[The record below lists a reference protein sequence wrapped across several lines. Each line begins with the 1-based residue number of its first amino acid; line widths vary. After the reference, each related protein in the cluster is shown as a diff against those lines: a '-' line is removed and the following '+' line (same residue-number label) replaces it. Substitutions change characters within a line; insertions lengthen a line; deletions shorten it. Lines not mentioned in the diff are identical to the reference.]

1 MYDINS
7 GTGRLVVDD
16 ADVYAELKS
25 FFNEYSI
32 PLLWNNQFHYA
43 GASEFDCSKKNLYAD
58 QELVCIGKLPSDN
71 RCASVSDLDFSFGDS
86 LLADD
91 NMLNVSFRIQA
102 PHVPITCLKIMSYLR
117 KILVKSLMMLVV
129 HRMATFL
136 LNTIQM
142 I

>member
-1 MYDINS
+1 M
-7 GTGRLVVDD
+7 VVDD

-91 NMLNVSFRIQA
+91 NMLNVSLTIQPKCTA
-102 PHVPITCLKIMSYLR
+102 LSIRPKIMTYLR
-117 KILVKSLMMLVV
+117 KIPVKLSMMLVV
-129 HRMATFL
+129 HRMATFP
-136 LNTIQM
+136 LNMIQL

>member
-1 MYDINS
+1 M
-7 GTGRLVVDD
+7 VVDD

-91 NMLNVSFRIQA
+91 NMLNVS
-102 PHVPITCLKIMSYLR
+102 L
-117 KILVKSLMMLVV
+117 
-129 HRMATFL
+129 
-136 LNTIQM
+136 TIQEATDVWDIDFRTYQM
-142 I
+142 FANDFIFGTFVPYLFMQDVPKLNVPSINI

>member
-1 MYDINS
+1 M
-7 GTGRLVVDD
+7 VVDD

-91 NMLNVSFRIQA
+91 NMLNVS
-102 PHVPITCLKIMSYLR
+102 L
-117 KILVKSLMMLVV
+117 
-129 HRMATFL
+129 
-136 LNTIQM
+136 TIQEATDVWDIDFRTYQM
-142 I
+142 FANDFIFGTFVPYLFMQDVPKLNVPNINM

>member
-1 MYDINS
+1 M
-7 GTGRLVVDD
+7 VVDD

-91 NMLNVSFRIQA
+91 NMLNVSLTIQVT
-102 PHVPITCLKIMSYLR
+102 HLLIICLEKMTYFR
-117 KILVKSLMMLVV
+117 KILAKSSMMLVV
-129 HRMATFL
+129 HRMATFP
-136 LNTIQM
+136 LNMIQL

>member
-91 NMLNVSFRIQA
+91 NMLNVSFTIQ
-102 PHVPITCLKIMSYLR
+102 PRHLPITCLK
-117 KILVKSLMMLVV
+117 
-129 HRMATFL
+129 
-136 LNTIQM
+136 
-142 I
+142 

>member
-1 MYDINS
+1 M
-7 GTGRLVVDD
+7 VVDD

-58 QELVCIGKLPSDN
+58 QELVCIGKLPSNN

-86 LLADD
+86 LLADE
-91 NMLNVSFRIQA
+91 NMINVSYRIQ
-102 PHVPITCLKIMSYLR
+102 PTHWFI
-117 KILVKSLMMLVV
+117 ILP
-129 HRMATFL
+129 
-136 LNTIQM
+136 
-142 I
+142 

>member
-1 MYDINS
+1 M
-7 GTGRLVVDD
+7 VVDD

-91 NMLNVSFRIQA
+91 NMLNVS
-102 PHVPITCLKIMSYLR
+102 L
-117 KILVKSLMMLVV
+117 
-129 HRMATFL
+129 
-136 LNTIQM
+136 TIQEATDVRDIDFRTYQM
-142 I
+142 FANDFIFGTFVPYLFMQDVPKLNVPSINI